1 MAINQ
6 KKIVY
11 LFTYIFITFT
21 FYVYTSQTIINILEI
36 LYIAFSVF
44 FLGMLIIRKK
54 LKLNKKVFLILIFIL
69 LFILFQIA
77 VNPYGYFDLIK
88 TIIFA
93 FVAYFN
99 FSKDFEKNS
108 KPKFDVLYVVTCFY
122 LIYYLLISYKSGIIF
137 STNFYL
143 KCTPDKNMSALT
155 IFLLMCF
162 YFNSNKK
169 VGFFVTLVYTVLLKS
184 RLTQIGI
191 IIFFT
196 LYLFEKINIS
206 IVMKKITT
214 KAIFVF
220 IVLTQILFIGVS
232 YYITYFIPLTNV
244 TQNRESMLD
253 KSNAMR
259 VRSNVFAVEQIKSD
273 YRLLY
278 RGYDSKIKVVLGIE
292 DIENSKIFLG
302 LRLVQPHSLL
312 LNLVL
317 RYGLVFSIFYLIF
330 ISILIKKYT
339 NISNLA
345 FVIVYILMNMILPSL
360 FSTNYL
366 ILFMFSL
373 STFKLNKKG
382 SIVNGN

>member
-93 FVAYFN
+93 FVAYFI

-169 VGFFVTLVYTVLLKS
+169 VGFFVTLVYTLLLKS

-206 IVMKKITT
+206 IIMKKITT

-259 VRSNVFAVEQIKSD
+259 ARSNVFAVEQIKSD

-292 DIENSKIFLG
+292 DIENSKKFLG